1 MVYQNNSM
9 LSYKKLKKDR
19 RSKMKL
25 EQALE
30 VIKTSGTYVTICDGA
45 REIKEQKYSIRWHHK
60 ELLLKEVAAICADN
74 NEVVVILKQE
84 QQGE

>member
-1 MVYQNNSM
+1 M
-9 LSYKKLKKDR
+9 R
-19 RSKMKL
+19 L

-30 VIKTSGTYVTICDGA
+30 VIKTSGTFVTICDGA
-45 REIKEQKYSIRWHHK
+45 REIKEQQYSIKWHHK
-60 ELLLKEVAAICADN
+60 ELLSREIASICADN

>member
-1 MVYQNNSM
+1 ME
-9 LSYKKLKKDR
+9 K
-19 RSKMKL
+19 SKMKL

-45 REIKEQKYSIRWHHK
+45 REIKDQQYFIKWHYK
-60 ELLLKEVAAICADN
+60 ELFSREVKSICAND

>member
-1 MVYQNNSM
+1 
-9 LSYKKLKKDR
+9 
-19 RSKMKL
+19 MKL

-45 REIKEQKYSIRWHHK
+45 REIKEQKYFIRWHHK
-60 ELLLKEVAAICADN
+60 ELLSREVGSICADN